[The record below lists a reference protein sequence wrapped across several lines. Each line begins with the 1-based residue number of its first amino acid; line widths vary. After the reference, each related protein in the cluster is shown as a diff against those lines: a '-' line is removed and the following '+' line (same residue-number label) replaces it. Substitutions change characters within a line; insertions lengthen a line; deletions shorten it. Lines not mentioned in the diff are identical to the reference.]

1 MLRTM
6 ECIRMG
12 TGRGTRRVY
21 LY

>member
-21 LY
+21 L